1 MRRSSALLV
10 LTCLAAALVAALG
23 LDASLAGAAQVVSPR
38 LATRGWT
45 PQTNGLSHNATL
57 NGVAVTSTSTVWAVG
72 MLPDTAGVNRGVIY
86 RSTDGGAQW
95 TRRTLAADNTGLTSV
110 AFFST
115 RGWAVGYSTTSGGKQ
130 QHGFVLSTANGG
142 VSWKVQNSHA
152 GVRLNAV
159 SVVDTNNAWV
169 VGDKGAVRCTA
180 NGGTTWTARNTGKAT
195 SLRGVTFLDWSHG
208 WAVGDNGTIMH
219 TSNGG
224 KSWAKQTSHTHASL
238 CAVAFTSATSG
249 WVAGSGGTIL
259 HTTNGGGTWKS
270 QSSNL
275 GTYVALS
282 SLVFT
287 DSTHAWAV
295 GSASYGLWGVVLYTN
310 DAGKTWKTQ
319 RYRVGAGLSA
329 VACPAHS
336 LLAWIAGDKGVVL
349 HTSDGGGTGFID
361 KKPPT
366 TKALN
371 SITVAKGKSFT
382 VKYAVDDTQSP
393 RAATW
398 IEVKTSTGK
407 DAGTFWVGLE
417 ATNATLT
424 AKLTATMAKGSY
436 VYTVVAIDLAGRT
449 VAAPGANTLI
459 VK

>member
-1 MRRSSALLV
+1 LSG
-10 LTCLAAALVAALG
+10 VAIA
-23 LDASLAGAAQVVSPR
+23 
-38 LATRGWT
+38 
-45 PQTNGLSHNATL
+45 TNGTI
-57 NGVAVTSTSTVWAVG
+57 WAVG
-72 MLPDTAGVNRGVIY
+72 TLPDAAGVKRGVIY
-86 RSTDGGAQW
+86 RSTDNGAQW
-95 TRRTLAADNTGLTSV
+95 TRRSLAADYTGFTAV
-110 AFFST
+110 GFFST
-115 RGWAVGYSTTSGGKQ
+115 RGWAVGFAGKQ
-130 QHGFVLSTANGG
+130 RGFVMSTANGG
-142 VSWKVQNSHA
+142 ASWKVQSSGA
-152 GVRLNAV
+152 AVRLNAV

-169 VGDKGAVRCTA
+169 VGDGGTVRYTA
-180 NGGTTWTARNTGKAT
+180 NGGATWKARNTGKAT
-195 SLRGVTFLDWSHG
+195 ALRGVTFLDWSHG

-219 TSNGG
+219 TVNGG

-238 CAVAFTSATSG
+238 CAIAFTSATSG

-275 GTYVALS
+275 GAYVGLS
-282 SLVFT
+282 SLAFT

-295 GSASYGLWGVVLYTN
+295 GSAWYRLWGVVLYTN

-319 RYRVGAGLSA
+319 TYRVGAGLSA

-336 LLAWIAGDKGVVL
+336 LLAWIAGDKGKVL
-349 HTSDGGGTGFID
+349 HTNDGGGTGFID

-366 TKALN
+366 TKAYN
-371 SITVAKGKSFT
+371 SIVVAKGKSFT
-382 VKYAVDDTQSP
+382 VRYAVNDTQSP

-398 IEVKTSTGK
+398 IEVKTTTGT

-417 ATNATLT
+417 ATNATFT
-424 AKLTATMAKGSY
+424 AKLTATMAKGRY

-449 VAAPGANTLI
+449 VAAPGANTLT